1 MQEIGLD
8 HHNCSRVSQVEST
21 LELGF
26 HFLPSL
32 LLEPVSRLHL
42 STYQANLLSNRRM
55 TIWLSTHN
63 EQGLHWWPNISIGD
77 IIWIPLLRHMI

>member
-8 HHNCSRVSQVEST
+8 HHDCPRVSQVEST
-21 LELGF
+21 LELGSF
-26 HFLPSL
+26 FLPSSL
-32 LLEPVSRLHL
+32 LLEPVSRLHF

-63 EQGLHWWPNISIGD
+63 EQGLHWVVNISVGG
-77 IIWIPLLRHMI
+77 II